1 MKMTYFT
8 QIIASADGNC
18 NKSFDGRIPLT
29 EFAINHLLDG
39 FRWQKLP

>member
-18 NKSFDGRIPLT
+18 NKSFDGRLPLA
-29 EFAINHLLDG
+29 ENAINHLTDD
-39 FRWQKLP
+39 FR